1 MQTFV
6 EICGGIA
13 TVLVFVSFLP
23 TNIKVIRWLNMFGS
37 IFFII
42 YGFNVGAIWNGLTNL
57 GLFFVQVF
65 HLVRIYYKERKEK
78 NVQSKVHATRN
89 SRG

>member
-1 MQTFV
+1 MNII
-6 EICGGIA
+6 EICGFIA

-23 TNIKVIRWLNMFGS
+23 TDIKLIRWMNLFGS

-57 GLFFVQVF
+57 GLVFVQTY
-65 HLVRIYYKERKEK
+65 HLIKIYKGGKK
-78 NVQSKVHATRN
+78 
-89 SRG
+89 

>member
-1 MQTFV
+1 MDLI
-6 EICGGIA
+6 EICGFIA

-23 TNIKVIRWLNMFGS
+23 TDIKLIRWMNLFGS

-57 GLFFVQVF
+57 GLFFVQTY
-65 HLVRIYYKERKEK
+65 HLIKIYKGGKK
-78 NVQSKVHATRN
+78 
-89 SRG
+89 

>member
-1 MQTFV
+1 MDII
-6 EICGGIA
+6 EICGLIA

-23 TNIKVIRWLNMFGS
+23 SDIKLIRWINLFGS

-57 GLFFVQVF
+57 GLFFVQIY
-65 HLVRIYYKERKEK
+65 HLIKIYKGGNKK
-78 NVQSKVHATRN
+78 
-89 SRG
+89 

>member
-1 MQTFV
+1 MDII
-6 EICGGIA
+6 EICGLIA

-23 TNIKVIRWLNMFGS
+23 SDIKLIRWINLFGS

-57 GLFFVQVF
+57 GLFFVQIY
-65 HLVRIYYKERKEK
+65 HLIKIYTGGNKK
-78 NVQSKVHATRN
+78 
-89 SRG
+89 

>member
-1 MQTFV
+1 MNLI
-6 EICGGIA
+6 EICGFIA

-23 TNIKVIRWLNMFGS
+23 TDIKLIRWMNLFGS

-57 GLFFVQVF
+57 GLFFVQTY
-65 HLVRIYYKERKEK
+65 HLIKIYKEGKK
-78 NVQSKVHATRN
+78 
-89 SRG
+89 

>member
-1 MQTFV
+1 MENII

-23 TNIKVIRWLNMFGS
+23 TNIKLIRWLNLLGS

-42 YGFNVGAIWNGLTNL
+42 YGFNVGAIWNGLTNV
-57 GLFFVQVF
+57 GLLFVQIF
-65 HLVRIYYKERKEK
+65 HLSRIYYKERKS
-78 NVQSKVHATRN
+78 V
-89 SRG
+89 

>member
-1 MQTFV
+1 MQNII

-13 TVLVFVSFLP
+13 TLLVFISFLP
-23 TNIKVIRWLNMFGS
+23 TNIKLIRWLNLFGS

-57 GLFFVQVF
+57 GLFFVQIF
-65 HLVRIYYKERKEK
+65 HLARIYYKERNDKKCIKK
-78 NVQSKVHATRN
+78 NI
-89 SRG
+89 